1 MRTAPRNDH
10 RRVGV
15 TIRQASMD
23 KAQEPSQ
30 ARLFTVRLWRED
42 LGAGQREWRGEVRDV
57 VSGERRYFRDWPALI
72 ASLQA
77 LLAAQ
82 ELDRQQVDPPNT
94 PE

>member
-1 MRTAPRNDH
+1 M
-10 RRVGV
+10 
-15 TIRQASMD
+15 RQARMD
-23 KAQEPSQ
+23 QAQELSHMQ
-30 ARLFTVRLWRED
+30 LFTVRVWREE
-42 LGAGQREWRGEVRDV
+42 LGAGQREWRGEVHDV

-94 PE
+94 QE

>member
-1 MRTAPRNDH
+1 MRQPRMD
-10 RRVGV
+10 
-15 TIRQASMD
+15 QAQGLSHT
-23 KAQEPSQ
+23 Q
-30 ARLFTVRLWRED
+30 LFTMRVWREE
-42 LGAGQREWRGEVRDV
+42 LGAGQTEWRGEVHDV

-72 ASLQA
+72 VSLQA

>member
-1 MRTAPRNDH
+1 MRQPRMD
-10 RRVGV
+10 
-15 TIRQASMD
+15 QAQGLSHTH
-23 KAQEPSQ
+23 P
-30 ARLFTVRLWRED
+30 FTVRVWREE
-42 LGAGQREWRGEVRDV
+42 LGAGQTEWRGEVHDV

-72 ASLQA
+72 VSLQA